1 VDHGAHRTV
10 ENGDAAGEKFLKRGG
25 AGGAGCSGHAGE
37 SMKTSV
43 MMQAAVSPWRPI
55 EDLLLD
61 LPMIGDWAIGA

>member
-1 VDHGAHRTV
+1 
-10 ENGDAAGEKFLKRGG
+10 
-25 AGGAGCSGHAGE
+25 
-37 SMKTSV
+37 MKTSV